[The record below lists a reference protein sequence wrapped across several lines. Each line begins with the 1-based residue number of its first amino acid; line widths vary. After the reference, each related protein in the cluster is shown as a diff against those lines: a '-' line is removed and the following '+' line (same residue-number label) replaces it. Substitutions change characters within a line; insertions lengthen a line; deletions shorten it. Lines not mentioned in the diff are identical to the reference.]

1 MKRIIKTI
9 SAVSCIVFLAASCE
23 KTTGPETRQ
32 TTLSFEGD
40 YWNALIDNPQYGG
53 KLLYGDPTDDYS
65 YSGTDYSWYDE
76 GNTELASEL
85 CESYGSKI
93 YWNGGHAISDY
104 VGQAPT
110 TDYTLQLAIPLE
122 SGHDG
127 SKNFCVHNGFIS
139 EYSSATGY
147 FYFKDEL
154 EHTIECMYV
163 TNTSYYLGT
172 VEAMA
177 GDTDWTKVTATGYDK
192 DGKVTGT
199 SEFYL
204 TQNGKSINEWTRWDL
219 TSLGTPA
226 KVVFDITSS
235 LQNEYGMAAP
245 AYFAYDDV
253 TVKTY
258 YSFE

>member
-1 MKRIIKTI
+1 MKHILKI
-9 SAVSCIVFLAASCE
+9 STAALAAAMLAASCQ
-23 KTTGPETRQ
+23 KTTEPDPIKV
-32 TTLSFEGD
+32 TLSFEGD
-40 YWNALIDNPQYGG
+40 YWNALIDSPQYGG
-53 KLLYGDPTDDYS
+53 KLLYGEPTADYS
-65 YSGTDYSWYDE
+65 YSGTDYSWYDQ

-110 TDYTLQLAIPLE
+110 ADYTLQLAIPLE

-139 EYSSATGY
+139 EYSSTTGY
-147 FYFKDEL
+147 FYFKDGS
-154 EHTIECMYV
+154 EHIVESMYV

-172 VEAMA
+172 VEALA
-177 GDTDWTKVTATGYDK
+177 GSTDWTKVTATGYDK
-192 DGKVTGT
+192 EGNVTGT

-204 TQNGKSINEWTRWDL
+204 TENGKSINEWIRWDL
-219 TSLGTPA
+219 TSLGATM
-226 KVVFDITSS
+226 KVVFNITSS
-235 LQNEYGMAAP
+235 IQNEYGMAAP

-253 TVKTY
+253 TVQL
-258 YSFE
+258 